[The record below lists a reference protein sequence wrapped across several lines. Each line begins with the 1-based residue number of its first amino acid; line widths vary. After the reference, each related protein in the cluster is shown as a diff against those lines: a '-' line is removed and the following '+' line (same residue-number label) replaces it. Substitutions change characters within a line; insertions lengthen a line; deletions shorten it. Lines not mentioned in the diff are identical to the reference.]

1 MRGNDDGNNN
11 VNHANEN
18 MGTKWKIEGGKE
30 KETKGDNMSRN
41 INYISSMYFYLFLL
55 LFDFFFLK
63 Y

>member
-18 MGTKWKIEGGKE
+18 MDTKWKIEGGKE

-55 LFDFFFLK
+55 LFDFFLK